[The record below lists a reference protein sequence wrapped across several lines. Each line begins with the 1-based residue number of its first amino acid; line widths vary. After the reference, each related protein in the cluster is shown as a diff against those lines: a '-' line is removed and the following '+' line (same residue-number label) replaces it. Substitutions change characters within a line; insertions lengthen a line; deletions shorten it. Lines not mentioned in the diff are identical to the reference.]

1 MDAEPASGEGARDL
15 SEEFRIGAQR
25 VTLWCTETGLLSPF
39 RPPYSGRICVRSIAQ
54 ISFRTVSQEKFS
66 GAAGLS
72 FYEKYREALA
82 SGFSPCFED
91 RVLVG
96 GVATHPV
103 EAAAESLVLVSLH
116 ARVPGE
122 SPPLYAVIEMSP
134 V

>member
-39 RPPYSGRICVRSIAQ
+39 RPPYSGRICVWSLAQ
-54 ISFRTVSQEKFS
+54 ISFRTVLQEKFS

-96 GVATHPV
+96 GVATHPLRRLPSPWYW
-103 EAAAESLVLVSLH
+103 SLSMHGYPV
-116 ARVPGE
+116 RVHRFTL
-122 SPPLYAVIEMSP
+122 SSR
-134 V
+134 